1 MVYCCSQWTTLNRI
15 GGGVAMNEILINALV
30 ARIKAGQMTIEQVP
44 IPYQDEVRKRLE
56 NEESN
61 N

>member
-1 MVYCCSQWTTLNRI
+1 
-15 GGGVAMNEILINALV
+15 MNDILINALV

-56 NEESN
+56 NEESDN
-61 N
+61 

>member
-1 MVYCCSQWTTLNRI
+1 MEHSSSQWTTLNRI
-15 GGGVAMNEILINALV
+15 GGGVAMNEVLINALV

-56 NEESN
+56 NEESDN
-61 N
+61 